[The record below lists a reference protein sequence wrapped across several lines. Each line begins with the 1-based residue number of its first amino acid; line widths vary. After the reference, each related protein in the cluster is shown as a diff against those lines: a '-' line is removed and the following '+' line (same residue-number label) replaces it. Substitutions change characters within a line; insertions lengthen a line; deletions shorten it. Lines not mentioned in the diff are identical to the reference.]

1 MMLQSELT
9 KEQLDYC
16 SQEIMRELS
25 PDIDYDRV
33 KMKKGLN
40 LYRQGHVFNA
50 TMEGRYI
57 EAQVQDEK
65 LYDVSLDLDVFVL
78 SSCSC
83 SIEGICRH
91 KLAVFFYSY
100 AMVGRVGD
108 FFQDWK
114 SSKILEVVKTRPKDL
129 PKEEEEKTQI
139 GEKVSEWYTYFKR
152 SYHAFREKHKQ
163 DRFSFNQL
171 FLFESIYRV
180 FFQGLKKGG
189 PQTPFMKDLFIIH
202 AAIYTMQKLVEE
214 SEQSKLSI
222 SSKDSY
228 VFPYMS
234 ELLNS
239 VNERLVEIKSVAVP
253 LSSEPLLLETREKL
267 SQLLFSGN
275 EYQYERLMVYFSVWN
290 VLLRNEWISDEKAFL
305 TEKQQEFIKRK
316 QSYAV
321 ECQFAL
327 AHMAYLEKDDDD
339 ALQLLTPIQGNI
351 LRFYYFWIANL
362 KTSKEWQRQRIWL
375 DATLE
380 ILEEHHKRLID
391 YHSKRNMTKQFLPY
405 YEENTKHLNNSADY
419 EHVLKA
425 LLPYSFQEFDHY
437 LLEKHHYHTWAD
449 LQMLVGYQI
458 DEQPRELLKHIEQVD
473 LTVLIPLYHR
483 AVNEAIRERN
493 RPSYKLAVRY
503 LKKLRTYYK
512 KIKQVDRWEEFIE
525 RLAVEHKRLRA
536 FQEELERGKLLHVR
550 D

>member
-1 MMLQSELT
+1 MLQSELT

-16 SQEIMRELS
+16 AEEIMRELS

-50 TMEGRYI
+50 KMEGRYI

-83 SIEGICRH
+83 SVEGICRH
-91 KLAVFFYSY
+91 KLATFFYSY

-114 SSKILEVVKTRPKDL
+114 SSKKLDITKARPKDL
-129 PKEEEEKTQI
+129 TKEEEEKSVI
-139 GEKVSEWYTYFKR
+139 GEKVSAWYTYFKR
-152 SYHAFREKHKQ
+152 SYHAFKEKHKQ

-180 FFQGLKKGG
+180 FFQDLRKSA
-189 PQTPFMKDLFIIH
+189 PQTPFIKDLFIIH

-228 VFPYMS
+228 VYPYMS
-234 ELLNS
+234 ELLNN
-239 VNERLVEIKSVAVP
+239 VYERLVEIKSLAIP
-253 LSSEPLLLETREKL
+253 LSAESLLKDTREHL

-275 EYQYERLMVYFSVWN
+275 EYQYERLMAYFFVWN
-290 VLLRNEWISDEKAFL
+290 VLLRKEWIQEEKAFL
-305 TEKQQEFIKRK
+305 TEKKEEFIKRK
-316 QSYAV
+316 QSFAV

-327 AHMAYLEKDDDD
+327 AHLAYLEKDDDA
-339 ALQLLTPIQGNI
+339 ALKLLTTIQGNI

-362 KTSKEWQRQRIWL
+362 QPAQEWQRQRIWL
-375 DATLE
+375 DVTLE

-391 YHSKRNMTKQFLPY
+391 YHSKRNMTRQFLPY
-405 YEENTKHLNNSADY
+405 YEENAKQLDDPSSY
-419 EHVLKA
+419 EMVLKS

-437 LLEKHHYHTWAD
+437 LLENQNYDTWAD

-458 DEQPRELLKHIEQVD
+458 DEQPRELLKQIEAID
-473 LTVLIPLYHR
+473 ITVLIPLYHR
-483 AVNEAIRERN
+483 AVNEAIKGRN

-512 KIKQVDRWEEFIE
+512 KLKQVERWDEFID
-525 RLAVEHKRLRA
+525 RLATEHKRLRA

-550 D
+550 N